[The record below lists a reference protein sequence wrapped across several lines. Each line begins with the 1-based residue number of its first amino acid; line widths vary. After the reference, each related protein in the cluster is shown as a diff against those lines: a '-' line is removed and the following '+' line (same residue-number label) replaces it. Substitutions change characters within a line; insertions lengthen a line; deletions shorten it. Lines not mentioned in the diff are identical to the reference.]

1 MIKIQEIDKDK
12 NKKDN
17 YFIIY
22 EIDKKSYSVYGSP
35 ENILND
41 LFKTIKNQ
49 NDKQNIF

>member
-1 MIKIQEIDKDK
+1 MITIKEIDKDK
-12 NKKDN
+12 NKKNN

-22 EIDKKSYSVYGSP
+22 EVNKKAFSVYGST

-49 NDKQNIF
+49 NDKQNIL